1 MYEYEYI
8 QVFSSSVG
16 WLVGMRRSILMLGSY
31 PCSFSLIMP
40 NGLRAIL
47 AQDLPPC
54 CSNPRGRHSGL
65 GTWLNG
71 VKEVN
76 KAIAVDGAAEI
87 VEIAING
94 LVGDLV
100 VEEEGME
107 LTTHMRSSSQSSS
120 PRSSLLMTRIGH
132 PS

>member
-1 MYEYEYI
+1 
-8 QVFSSSVG
+8 
-16 WLVGMRRSILMLGSY
+16 
-31 PCSFSLIMP
+31 MP

-71 VKEVN
+71 VNKVS

-87 VEIAING
+87 VENAING
-94 LVGDLV
+94 LEEDQA
-100 VEEEGME
+100 VEEGGME

-120 PRSSLLMTRIGH
+120 PRSSLLMTKIGH

>member
-1 MYEYEYI
+1 
-8 QVFSSSVG
+8 
-16 WLVGMRRSILMLGSY
+16 
-31 PCSFSLIMP
+31 MP

-71 VKEVN
+71 VNKLN

-94 LVGDLV
+94 LEEDPE
-100 VEEEGME
+100 VEEGGME
-107 LTTHMRSSSQSSS
+107 LTIHMKFSSPSSS
-120 PRSSLLMTRIGH
+120 PRSSLLMTKTGH